1 MFDLGAGDRYPKNAA
16 LCRRDFRGAE
26 MRSRQLEC
34 FVCICETGSI
44 TRAAAKLNIAQP
56 ALGVQLRALEQ
67 EFGARLVTRN
77 SAGTVPTAAGAL
89 FLDEARKILAR
100 LAELKRRLREIE
112 DRQPLA
118 VRVGMPASLTGHLTG
133 RLLARVR
140 DAIPSLHLSIVEGP
154 SNQIVE
160 QVQSGRLDVAVA
172 FEARAAGDLWIEPIL
187 NESLCLI
194 VASGSRHARA
204 KSIELAAL
212 RGIDLTM
219 PGEGDVVRRILKDTM
234 RAHGMQPRIVYP
246 VTSMPAMIDIVLE
259 GLACAVLP
267 AGAVAREMAEGKL
280 IARPIVRPDLK
291 RTLSLVRGAETPAGP
306 EFAKLCALIGETLR
320 QIGAETSHFELFG
333 AIPAKPAPQER
344 AKTHRQA
351 RKKTS
356 RKSKRG

>member
-1 MFDLGAGDRYPKNAA
+1 MFDLGAAPRYPKNVA
-16 LCRRDFRGAE
+16 LSRRDFRGAE

-77 SAGTVPTAAGAL
+77 SAGTAPTAAGAL

-112 DRQPLA
+112 DRQPLS
-118 VRVGMPASLTGHLTG
+118 VRVGMPASLTGYLTG

-140 DAIPSLHLSIVEGP
+140 DALPSLHLSIVEGP

-172 FEARAAGDLWIEPIL
+172 FEARIAADLTIEPIL

-194 VASGSRHARA
+194 VAAGSRHA
-204 KSIELAAL
+204 KPKPIELAAL
-212 RGIDLTM
+212 RGVDLTM

-246 VTSMPAMIDIVLE
+246 VTSMPAMIDIVAE

-267 AGAVAREMAEGKL
+267 AGAVAREMVEGKL

-291 RTLSLVRGAETPAGP
+291 RTLSLVRGAEAPAAP
-306 EFAKLCALIGETLR
+306 EFTKLCALIGETLR
-320 QIGAETSHFELFG
+320 QIGAENEHFELFG
-333 AIPAKPAPQER
+333 GVKVKPAPRHGIKSQR
-344 AKTHRQA
+344 
-351 RKKTS
+351 
-356 RKSKRG
+356 SKRRT

>member
-1 MFDLGAGDRYPKNAA
+1 
-16 LCRRDFRGAE
+16 

-34 FVCICETGSI
+34 FVCVCETGSI

-67 EFGARLVTRN
+67 EFGAKLVTRN
-77 SAGTVPTAAGAL
+77 SAGTVPTTAGTL
-89 FLDEARKILAR
+89 FLEEARKILVR
-100 LAELKRRLREIE
+100 LDELKRRLREIE

-140 DAIPSLHLSIVEGP
+140 AAIPSLHLSIVEGP

-246 VTSMPAMIDIVLE
+246 VTSMPAMIDIVVE

-291 RTLSLVRGAETPAGP
+291 RTLSLVRGAEAPAAA

-320 QIGAETSHFELFG
+320 QIGAENSHFELFG
-333 AIPAKPAPQER
+333 ATSAKPAPKAR
-344 AKTHRQA
+344 AKVHRPTSKKALRRSA
-351 RKKTS
+351 R
-356 RKSKRG
+356 R

>member
-1 MFDLGAGDRYPKNAA
+1 
-16 LCRRDFRGAE
+16 

-77 SAGTVPTAAGAL
+77 SAGTVPTIAGAL

-100 LAELKRRLREIE
+100 IAELKRRLREIE
-112 DRQPLA
+112 DRQTLA
-118 VRVGMPASLTGHLTG
+118 VRLGMPASLTGHLTG

-140 DAIPSLHLSIVEGP
+140 EAIPSLHLSIVEGP

-172 FEARAAGDLWIEPIL
+172 FEARAAADLAIEPIL

-194 VASGSRHARA
+194 VASGSRHAQA
-204 KSIELAAL
+204 KPIKLEAL

-234 RAHGMQPRIVYP
+234 REHGMQPRIVYP

-280 IARPIVRPDLK
+280 ISRPIVRPDLK
-291 RTLSLVRGAETPAGP
+291 RTLSLVCGTETPTAP
-306 EFAKLCALIGETLR
+306 EFAKLYALIGETLR
-320 QIGAETSHFELFG
+320 KVGATNSHFELFN
-333 AIPAKPAPQER
+333 AAPIKPAQELR
-344 AKTHRQA
+344 SKTHQLSPKKA
-351 RKKTS
+351 LRKPKI
-356 RKSKRG
+356 G

>member
-1 MFDLGAGDRYPKNAA
+1 
-16 LCRRDFRGAE
+16 

-140 DAIPSLHLSIVEGP
+140 DAIPTLHLSIVEGP

-194 VASGSRHARA
+194 VASGSRHARV
-204 KSIELAAL
+204 KSIDLAAL

-291 RTLSLVRGAETPAGP
+291 RTLSLVRSAEAPTAP

-320 QIGAETSHFELFG
+320 QIGAENSHFELFG
-333 AIPAKPAPQER
+333 DVPVKQAPE
-344 AKTHRQA
+344 K
-351 RKKTS
+351 S
-356 RKSKRG
+356 VKSKRSRQSNSLRRPPKPG

>member
-1 MFDLGAGDRYPKNAA
+1 
-16 LCRRDFRGAE
+16 

-172 FEARAAGDLWIEPIL
+172 FEARAAADLAIEPIL

-194 VASGSRHARA
+194 VASGSRHAQA
-204 KSIELAAL
+204 KPIKLEAL
-212 RGIDLTM
+212 RAIDLTM
-219 PGEGDVVRRILKDTM
+219 PGEGDVVRRIVKDTM
-234 RAHGMQPRIVYP
+234 RTHGMQPRIVYP

-291 RTLSLVRGAETPAGP
+291 RTLSLVCGTETPTAP
-306 EFAKLCALIGETLR
+306 EFAKLYALIGETLR
-320 QIGAETSHFELFG
+320 KVGATNSHFELFG
-333 AIPAKPAPQER
+333 AVPSKPASKPRAKP
-344 AKTHRQA
+344 HRPSP
-351 RKKTS
+351 KKAL

>member
-1 MFDLGAGDRYPKNAA
+1 
-16 LCRRDFRGAE
+16 

-67 EFGARLVTRN
+67 EFGAKLVTRN

-118 VRVGMPASLTGHLTG
+118 VRVGMPASLTGYLTG

-172 FEARAAGDLWIEPIL
+172 FEVRAAADLSIEPIL

-194 VASGSRHARA
+194 VASGSRHARM
-204 KSIELAAL
+204 KPIELAAL

-219 PGEGDVVRRILKDTM
+219 PGEGDVVRRILKNTM

-246 VTSMPAMIDIVLE
+246 VTSMPAMVDIVVE

-291 RTLSLVRGAETPAGP
+291 RTLSLVRGAEAPAAP
-306 EFAKLCALIGETLR
+306 EFAKLYALIGETLR
-320 QIGAETSHFELFG
+320 QIGAKNSHFELFDAPPG
-333 AIPAKPAPQER
+333 KSVAEPHAKPPRPAP
-344 AKTHRQA
+344 
-351 RKKTS
+351 KKAS
-356 RKSKRG
+356 GRSDRR